1 MLNYRNLIIMLLC
14 LLILL
19 SGCSNDGSKKSE
31 EPGKGEGSS
40 SIHAV
45 EDLNP
50 KNKNTDSPV
59 GDNSQEEKN
68 VNESAKTETEGN
80 VAANN
85 QAELGEKNIDGKD
98 EKIQKDLKNNIVE
111 LIPMEQLPELTL
123 EPKRPYTEEETYG
136 FGGVPMLTPVYHEN
150 FRYQIREFRDAYLSM
165 DIGNTGNETLVIDD
179 ENLRFT
185 IMDEE
190 GNEVAGSKVQ
200 GAPVHIAPWEIKR
213 VVVTAENPEAKLVFM
228 DFGGIPNSVGTPVFF
243 ATGDELNDFNDTS
256 PYIKEYYIVEDE
268 NGVKYNQSDYA
279 CQVIGNGKA
288 KMVGLGV
295 MAVKNEKVGPI
306 EKGDDGFIALVK
318 VKVANTCDEVMNIE
332 KIRIVGGGIVIDV
345 TEEAFA
351 ELGHKALPFT
361 INPYSIAEGWI
372 PFKVRDGRDGY
383 GIVFYTS
390 LGGFILGNL
399 DNYPL
404 F

>member
-1 MLNYRNLIIMLLC
+1 MLLC

-19 SGCSNDGSKKSE
+19 SGCSNDGSKKIE

-85 QAELGEKNIDGKD
+85 QAEAD
-98 EKIQKDLKNNIVE
+98 EKKSDDNDEKTQKDLKNNIVE

-185 IMDEE
+185 IMDED

-213 VVVTAENPEAKLVFM
+213 VVVTA
-228 DFGGIPNSVGTPVFF
+228 
-243 ATGDELNDFNDTS
+243 
-256 PYIKEYYIVEDE
+256 
-268 NGVKYNQSDYA
+268 
-279 CQVIGNGKA
+279 
-288 KMVGLGV
+288 
-295 MAVKNEKVGPI
+295 
-306 EKGDDGFIALVK
+306 
-318 VKVANTCDEVMNIE
+318 
-332 KIRIVGGGIVIDV
+332 
-345 TEEAFA
+345 
-351 ELGHKALPFT
+351 
-361 INPYSIAEGWI
+361 
-372 PFKVRDGRDGY
+372 
-383 GIVFYTS
+383 
-390 LGGFILGNL
+390 
-399 DNYPL
+399 
-404 F
+404 